1 MNELPE
7 NIPHYTILDKLIKN
21 RSIREF
27 VQSNFFSLPPEE
39 VLFGFDDSIN
49 NYNIV
54 KLEALVWT
62 DCYGDGDL
70 GKFLIAEKAL
80 ENNCKYVSNFVK
92 IKYSRA
98 HEGERLMKYFATGL
112 ISKQKPL

>member
-27 VQSNFFSLPPEE
+27 VQRNFFSLPPEE

-49 NYNIV
+49 NYNII
-54 KLEALVWT
+54 KLDALVCT
-62 DCYGDGDL
+62 HESGDGDL
-70 GKFLIAEKAL
+70 GKYVIAEKAL
-80 ENNCKYVSNFVK
+80 ETNCKYVSNFIK
-92 IKYSRA
+92 MKYSRA
-98 HEGERLMKYFATGL
+98 HEGERLMKYSATGL